1 MSTKPASRTTQAR
14 LVTADELLELPDDGF
29 RYELV
34 RGELKKMAPAG
45 DERGIVAMDIGTSL
59 NVHVKAK
66 KLGRV
71 YAAET
76 GFKLGSNPDTVR
88 AADVA
93 FVSNERLAKKPGLV
107 KGYRAVAP
115 DLIAE
120 IVEVVSPHD
129 RHSKVM
135 EKVSTWLGVGTR
147 MVLVLDPE
155 RRAVTVYRSLQDI
168 HVLSEDDIIDGADVV
183 PGWTLP
189 LRELFG

>member
-1 MSTKPASRTTQAR
+1 MSVKLEGRTTQGR
-14 LVTADELLELPDDGF
+14 FVTADELLEMPDDGF

-34 RGELKKMAPAG
+34 RGELKRMAPAG
-45 DERGIVAMDIGTSL
+45 DEHGYLAGELFAGLR
-59 NVHVKAK
+59 NYVKAK

-71 YAAET
+71 YAVET
-76 GFKLGSNPDTVR
+76 GFKLSSNPDTVR

-93 FVSNERLAKKPGLV
+93 FVSNERLGKKPGLV

-115 DLIAE
+115 DL

-135 EKVSTWLGVGTR
+135 EKVSAWLGAGTR
-147 MVLVLDPE
+147 MVMVVDPD
-155 RRAVTVYRSLQDI
+155 RRTVTVYRSLQDI
-168 HVLSEDDIIDGADVV
+168 HVLSEEDVIDGADVV

-189 LRELFG
+189 LRELFC